1 MSRSYKKVAGFKD
14 YTRGMKRLANK
25 RVRKSKDLDGKGGSF
40 KKVSDPRD
48 ITYWN
53 NRAYSKKE
61 IREIKENEEK
71 IYTKWY
77 KWRRK

>member
-14 YTRGMKRLANK
+14 YTKGMKRLANK
-25 RVRKSKDLDGKGGSF
+25 RVRHCKNLDGKGGTF
-40 KKVSDPRD
+40 KKVSDSYS
-48 ITYWN
+48 ITDWN

-71 IYTKWY
+71 FYTKWY
-77 KWRRK
+77 KWKRK